1 MAYTNLRTAHSVG
14 DVVYYHDAQRDSV
27 QRAVVTRISATTE
40 ASDFSPKFQVTYTVR
55 RKWAE
60 ASDLIGDVVL
70 TEGEL
75 HSEVP
80 RAFPPVPPDAEPIP
94 DPAPQD
100 VPVPVVYGGL
110 ATTADDPLF

>member
-1 MAYTNLRTAHSVG
+1 MAYTNLRTAYSVG
-14 DVVYYHDAQRDSV
+14 DVVYYHDAKRDSV

-70 TEGEL
+70 AEGEL

-80 RAFPPVPPDAEPIP
+80 RAFPPVPPDVEQMP
-94 DPAPQD
+94 DPAPK
-100 VPVPVVYGGL
+100 VEPTPAPVVPEF
-110 ATTADDPLF
+110 ADADHPF